1 MQKGSLEVK
10 KGGRAPI
17 PLVVSVV
24 ESIFS
29 QKLHMDLREYPAT
42 DQMWGK
48 KMGQRKTK
56 TRKNC
61 PTEVI

>member
-1 MQKGSLEVK
+1 MEVK

-17 PLVVSVV
+17 PPVVSVV

-29 QKLHMDLREYPAT
+29 KKLHMDLREYPGT
-42 DQMWGK
+42 DQMWGKK

-56 TRKNC
+56 TSKNC
-61 PTEVI
+61 PIEVI